1 MNEVIKYNDG
11 EIELIVSFE
20 KETIWLSQLQM
31 SELFDTSTDNVSLH
45 IKNIFNEKGLDE
57 NTTTKDFSVVRQ
69 EGSRK
74 VKRTINHYSL
84 DMDINSFEFLG
95 KLNE

>member
-1 MNEVIKYNDG
+1 VNEVIKYNDG

-45 IKNIFNEKGLDE
+45 IKNIFKEKELNE

>member
-45 IKNIFNEKGLDE
+45 IKNIFKEKELNE